1 MAEVRLDPTQT
12 FTRLA
17 QIGFVVRDIEK
28 SAKFLSEV
36 FGIGPF
42 RVIDYPPE
50 GRDDIIRYYHGKPAN
65 FSARLAFAG
74 VGQIELE
81 LIQPLGGDN
90 IWDDFLEQHGEGIHH
105 IRFNVA
111 DIEQTTEYLAQ
122 HDVAVLQMGS
132 GLRPG
137 TFFKYFD
144 TEEKVGFIIEALNQL
159 PGTDG
164 RAPAIQDG
172 HVQP

>member
-1 MAEVRLDPTQT
+1 MTETSLDPTQT
-12 FTRLA
+12 FTHLA

-28 SAKFLSEV
+28 SAEFLFRV
-36 FGIGPF
+36 LGIGPF
-42 RVIDYPPE
+42 RIIDYPPAN
-50 GRDDIIRYYHGKPAN
+50 RDDVIRYYHGKPAD
-65 FSARLAFAG
+65 FSARLAFAN

-90 IWDDFLEQHGEGIHH
+90 IWDDFLEAHGEGIHH
-105 IRFNVA
+105 IRFNVS
-111 DIEQTTEYLAQ
+111 DIEQTTEYLAEQ
-122 HDVAVLQMGS
+122 DVPVLQMGS

-144 TEEKVGFIIEALNQL
+144 TEDKVGFIIEALNQI

-164 RAPAIQDG
+164 KAPVFEDG
-172 HVQP
+172 QVKP